1 MTTRR
6 TNATLCAVAP
16 ALRPNDLA
24 LDGPVTVE
32 QWLGAPALSY
42 PRRPGSV
49 VEVLRQAARQ
59 WPETVAFV
67 DETGASMTYRE
78 AAWAMDETAA
88 RLLGEYGLRRGDRVA
103 VAGRNRLDMAIAVF
117 ACAAAGLLMVGLNT
131 RLAAPQ
137 WEYMIDSSRASAA
150 FGQAELIEQLRRAAG
165 DRPVHLL
172 DRENMSGLP
181 HRTLRYGI
189 DEAATYAVVWTS
201 GTTGRPKGSQVVHRC
216 SVHSAMSYQRV
227 LRLRA
232 GETTAVLFPLSYI
245 SAMHA
250 HVLPAMLAGATS
262 VLIETTSPRRWVELL
277 AEHQVSWAYAVPS
290 WWQLAVRDDRL
301 DGRWL
306 PALRVAGAGGAPF
319 PPKLVAAL
327 RERLPSTRLIDIYGL
342 SETHSPATM
351 LLDHEFPVR
360 PGSVGRPLPCMEIEI
375 RADSGEV
382 CKPGKAGEIWLRGS
396 LVTSGYL
403 DDPSATS
410 QSIVDGWFRTGDLGR
425 VDDEGYLFVL
435 DRVKD
440 MINRGGSKVFSAEVE
455 TLLREMPGVNDV
467 AIVAAPDRLAGES
480 VAAFVV
486 RAEGHDVAA
495 ADVRRWVRDRM
506 ADYAAPSVVRFVDDL
521 PCNPTGKV
529 DKPALRRLF
538 ADAPD

>member
-1 MTTRR
+1 M
-6 TNATLCAVAP
+6 AP
-16 ALRPNDLA
+16 ALRPNDLTPH
-24 LDGPVTVE
+24 GPVTVE
-32 QWLGAPALSY
+32 EWLGAPALSY

-49 VEVLRQAARQ
+49 VEVLHQAARQ
-59 WPETVAFV
+59 WPESIAFV

-88 RLLGEYGLRRGDRVA
+88 RLLGEYGLGRGDRIA
-103 VAGRNRLDMAIAVF
+103 VAGRNRIDMAIAVF
-117 ACAAAGLLMVGLNT
+117 ACAAAGVVMVGLNT

-137 WEYMIDSSRASAA
+137 WAYMIEASSAKAA
-150 FGQAELIEQLRRAAG
+150 FGQAELLDQLRQAAG
-165 DRPVHLL
+165 GRPVHLL
-172 DRENMSGLP
+172 DRSDVSGLP

-277 AEHQVSWAYAVPS
+277 AEHQVAWAYAMPS
-290 WWQLAVRDDRL
+290 WWQLAARDARL
-301 DGRWL
+301 DGPRL

-319 PPKLVAAL
+319 PPKLVATL
-327 RERLPSTRLIDIYGL
+327 RDRLPNTRLVDIYGL

-351 LLDHEFPVR
+351 LLDHEFTTR
-360 PGSVGRPLPCMEIEI
+360 PGSVGRPLPCMEVEI
-375 RADSGEV
+375 RSETGEV
-382 CKPGKAGEIWLRGS
+382 RRPGEAGEIWLRGS

-403 DDPSATS
+403 DDPRATAE
-410 QSIVDGWFRTGDLGR
+410 SIVDGWFRTGDIGR
-425 VDDEGYLFVL
+425 LDDEGYLFVL

-455 TLLREMPGVNDV
+455 TLLREMPGVQDV
-467 AIVAAPDRLAGES
+467 AIVAAPDQLAGEA

-486 RAEGHDVAA
+486 RADSHDVAE

-506 ADYAAPSVVRFVDDL
+506 ADYAAPAVVRFVEDL
-521 PCNPTGKV
+521 PRNPIGKV
-529 DKPALRRLF
+529 DKPALRRLCSGG
-538 ADAPD
+538 PE